1 MKKEKSYRNKT
12 MDFSLEE
19 GKEYFEKCLNKD
31 ADFSLGNITNKTING
46 DTFEIL
52 EKLPK
57 AFVDLLIVD
66 PPYNL
71 SKDYNGKKFKETDTA
86 SYIEYTRKWL
96 ALTAPLLKEKG
107 YKRVS
112 LSVQKANHHA
122 IEMYQKVGFKTIG
135 ENAEEYLMAYTL

>member
-57 AFVDLLIVD
+57 AFV
-66 PPYNL
+66 
-71 SKDYNGKKFKETDTA
+71 
-86 SYIEYTRKWL
+86 
-96 ALTAPLLKEKG
+96 
-107 YKRVS
+107 
-112 LSVQKANHHA
+112 
-122 IEMYQKVGFKTIG
+122 
-135 ENAEEYLMAYTL
+135 